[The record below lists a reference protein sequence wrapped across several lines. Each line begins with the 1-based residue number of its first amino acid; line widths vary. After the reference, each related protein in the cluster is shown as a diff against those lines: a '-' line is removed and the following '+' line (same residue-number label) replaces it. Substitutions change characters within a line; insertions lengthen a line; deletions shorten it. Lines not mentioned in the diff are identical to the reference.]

1 MPIHSEP
8 HRNKLIKF
16 TIFGNLLFFT
26 LFTIAITSFQNLD
39 GATQQLSLI
48 GTIALWSVAT
58 AVLLGSFVLILKLST
73 KELTDANLAQRTLER
88 ENNKIKE
95 ELKTAQSSMQQ
106 LEKERDEAYEAS
118 QLKSEFLANMS
129 HEIRTPM
136 TGVLG
141 MADLLSDTK
150 LSDEQAGFVTTI
162 RNSGESLLTIIN
174 DILDFSKIESG
185 KLEMESIPFDLRR
198 SIEETLELVAHKAFA
213 KHVEVILDF
222 KDSAPEWICGDVTR
236 IKQITTNLLSNA
248 VKFTSKGDICV
259 TISGEKQENDY
270 LIQFA
275 VKDSGIGIPKDRIN
289 RLFQSFSQVDS
300 STNRRFGGTGLGL
313 VISKRLAEMMGGTM
327 WVESQENVGSTF
339 YFTIQA
345 PSADAET
352 IANFPA
358 LKQAL
363 ANKTAL
369 LILQNPSNRAVVE
382 TFFEDWNIK
391 FDSPESIGEGIA
403 YFQTN
408 PSRYD
413 FILTEYPSDSQDGA
427 TFIKSIHQMRADRP
441 PIFLFTT
448 ILSVQTKEQ
457 LNHLKIEKHLY
468 KPIKKIPLFFA
479 LTSYY
484 KQPDPADAKKNVV
497 VIEQKILVGESHPL
511 KILLAE
517 DNIVNQKVA
526 IRTLSR
532 LGYDITFVNN
542 GLEAV
547 KEVQKNPY
555 DLVLMDI
562 HMPEMDG
569 IEATNMIQQLDEARL
584 PKRPQIYA
592 LTAGVMEDERES
604 CMEAG
609 MHGFITKPFKASDI
623 VPILKNVSD
632 LNTKKT

>member
-1 MPIHSEP
+1 MLTPNIH
-8 HRNKLIKF
+8 HQKQGINLI
-16 TIFGNLLFFT
+16 IAVNLIVLT
-26 LFTIAITSFQNLD
+26 LFA
-39 GATQQLSLI
+39 
-48 GTIALWSVAT
+48 IALASIRQI
-58 AVLLGSFVLILKLST
+58 GSFDQPASIGMGVVLWGITFATLVGSFILILHKTGKQLA
-73 KELTDANLAQRTLER
+73 DAEIIRKTLEHDLS
-88 ENNKIKE
+88 KVKE
-95 ELKTAQSSMQQ
+95 ELQKSQQTAEN
-106 LEKERDEAYEAS
+106 LHKERDEANEAS

-150 LSDEQAGFVTTI
+150 LSEEQNGFVRTI

-198 SIEETLELVAHKAFA
+198 CIEETLELVAHKAY
-213 KHVEVILDF
+213 KNGVEVVLDF
-222 KDSAPEWICGDVTR
+222 KSSAPEWIHGDVTR

-259 TISGEKQENDY
+259 TISATQQDEDY

-275 VKDSGIGIPKDRIN
+275 VKDSGIGIPKNRLN

-300 STNRRFGGTGLGL
+300 STSRRFGGTGLGL
-313 VISKRLAEMMGGTM
+313 VISKRLSEMMGGTM
-327 WVESQENVGSTF
+327 WVESKENVGSTF

-345 PSADAET
+345 SPANSEK
-352 IANFPA
+352 IANYGA
-358 LKQAL
+358 LKEIVKG
-363 ANKTAL
+363 KTAL
-369 LILQNPSNRAVVE
+369 LILQNRSNRSVVSSFLE
-382 TFFEDWNIK
+382 SWEIEY
-391 FDSPESIGEGIA
+391 DSPKSIGEGVA
-403 YFQTN
+403 LYQAK
-408 PSRYD
+408 PQKYD
-413 FILTEYPSDSQDGA
+413 FILTEYPSDAQDGA
-427 TFIKSIHQMRADRP
+427 AFIQSINRMSTKRP

-457 LNHLKIEKHLY
+457 IKHLNIENHLY
-468 KPIKKIPLFFA
+468 KPIKKIPLFIS
-479 LTSYY
+479 LTSYFQTPNPLE
-484 KQPDPADAKKNVV
+484 KKKNVV
-497 VIEQKILVGESHPL
+497 VIEPKILVGESHPL

-517 DNIVNQKVA
+517 DNVVNQKVA
-526 IRTLSR
+526 TRTLSR
-532 LGYDITFVNN
+532 LGYEIEFVGN

-547 KEVQKNPY
+547 KAVQKKPF

-569 IEATNMIQQLDEARL
+569 IEATQMIQQLESTRL

-592 LTAGVMEDERES
+592 LTAGVMESERES
-604 CMEAG
+604 CIAAG

-623 VPILKNVSD
+623 VPVLKNVFS
-632 LNTKKT
+632 LQKI